1 MPSGNQRRETV
12 DESTGWGILLK
23 HLDDVEREANASLT
37 SINGRQLLLKQIQ
50 RTRDMAGRDEAFVNA
65 YHDNGG
71 DVTGGAIRT
80 KLIPT
85 ATLFKNSPPGTAE
98 KALQVLLDRGWLRMA
113 VIGRDRM
120 YSVHFGSP

>member
-1 MPSGNQRRETV
+1 MASGNQRRETV
-12 DESTGWGILLK
+12 DASTGWGVLLK
-23 HLDDVEREANASLT
+23 HLDDVEQAAATLT

-65 YHDNGG
+65 YHDSGG
-71 DVTGGAIRT
+71 DVTGGAVRT

-85 ATLFKNSPPGTAE
+85 TTLFKNSPPGTAE
-98 KALQVLLDRGWLRMA
+98 KALQVLLDKGWLRMA

-120 YSVHFGSP
+120 YSVHFGAP